1 MQWGSATVGR
11 AGVWGSGLL
20 TRRELVSL
28 YGPHCMRAESMRV
41 CAQQSHSSPQL
52 GSRRSAVP
60 CSVPHSCANE
70 PLSLTSGPRL
80 EESLPISTVFYS
92 SWVGGGAAIRYP
104 VVTSHGGD
112 PGP

>member
-11 AGVWGSGLL
+11 AGVWGGRPAHSKRAGQ
-20 TRRELVSL
+20 LVWATLHESRI
-28 YGPHCMRAESMRV
+28 HACVRARTCV
-41 CAQQSHSSPQL
+41 RKQSHSSPRL

-80 EESLPISTVFYS
+80 EESLPISTVLYG
-92 SWVGGGAAIRYP
+92 SWGALPSAIL
-104 VVTSHGGD
+104 S
-112 PGP
+112 